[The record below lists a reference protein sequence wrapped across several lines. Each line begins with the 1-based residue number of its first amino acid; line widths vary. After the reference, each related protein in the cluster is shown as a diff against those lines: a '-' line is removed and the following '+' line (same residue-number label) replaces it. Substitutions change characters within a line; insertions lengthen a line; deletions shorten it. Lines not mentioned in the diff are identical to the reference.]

1 MLMTARPERARGGIL
16 ATHLADTSVLIRLH
30 QDDVAVRAESMF
42 ISGRIA
48 TCAIVDLE
56 LLHYARAAG
65 EHEQIRLERQFLP
78 RTPITEAGMERA
90 VDVQGLL
97 AAHGQHRDIPIRDL
111 MIAATAEQSGLV
123 LLHYHQAFDI
133 IAAITRQPTEWV
145 VPPGSVP

>member
-1 MLMTARPERARGGIL
+1 MLMRARPEGPRGGIL

-30 QDDVAVRAESMF
+30 HDDVAVRAESMF

-56 LLHYARAAG
+56 LLHYARAG
-65 EHEQIRLERQFLP
+65 NEHEQIRRERQFIP
-78 RTPITEAGMERA
+78 HTPITEAGMERA

-111 MIAATAEQSGLV
+111 MIAATAEQAGLV
-123 LLHYHQAFDI
+123 LLHYHPPFDI
-133 IAAITRQPTEWV
+133 IAAVTGQPTEWV
-145 VPPGSVP
+145 VPPGSLP